1 MKCLKNIA
9 LILITGSFT
18 ACNHGVQGNKQ
29 PTGAK
34 DTLTYNYKTFKQ
46 RDADCGNSP
55 DSTCTIAKITYP
67 DFDSKKTLNDSV
79 TRSFIKLF
87 ATNTGKTDTGYSQL
101 ANNFI
106 GTYKAFKKEQPKST
120 LIFLLDGHARVLK
133 QDSDILTVE
142 ISGYSY
148 SGGPHGVDLTSYVNW
163 DKKTNKSIA
172 LSNILVAGYQDK
184 LNHIAEKIF
193 RKNEKLL
200 DTAKLNNG
208 RTYFFKDNK
217 FSLPDNYLIL
227 PEGIRFLYNVYT
239 IKPYVAGKTELLVP
253 YTQIK
258 ALLLPNSAVKNH
270 TK

>member
-1 MKCLKNIA
+1 MKYIKNIV
-9 LILITGSFT
+9 LLGITGSFA
-18 ACNHGVQGNKQ
+18 ACNSGIQNNKQ
-29 PTGAK
+29 VANK
-34 DTLTYNYKTFKQ
+34 ADTLVYTYKTFKQ
-46 RDADCGNSP
+46 RDKDCGDSP
-55 DSTCTIAKITYP
+55 DSTCTLVKVNYP
-67 DFDSKKTLNDSV
+67 EFDSKKTLNDSV

-87 ATNTGKTDTGYSQL
+87 VTNTGKTDATYSQL
-101 ANNFI
+101 ADNFI
-106 GTYKAFKKEQPKST
+106 GVYKAFKKEQPKST
-120 LIFLLDGHARVLK
+120 LIFLLDGHAKVLK
-133 QDSDILTVE
+133 QDSDILTIE

-184 LNHIAEKIF
+184 LNHIAEQIF